1 MNGGRIGSMC
11 GNFLKKA
18 KRFTW
23 CTGIMERSVLY
34 IGDHIYGDILKCKK
48 NKGWKTFLVVKE
60 LDHQIA
66 CWVKCKPLI
75 KDLETV
81 RRWKKHVNEFRKEK
95 YAQMDNP
102 DECIVSPEVNG
113 MTRSGLSKSMKEKVQ
128 EIDLTYGKLGGLFV
142 SGTRE
147 TFFASQV
154 KIGLYNLEAACDAIS
169 FDFKPEITSRL
180 TKNRSLCSIS

>member
-1 MNGGRIGSMC
+1 M
-11 GNFLKKA
+11 
-18 KRFTW
+18 
-23 CTGIMERSVLY
+23 LY

-81 RRWKKHVNEFRKEK
+81 RRWKKHVNDCRKEQ
-95 YAQMDNP
+95 YAQMQCQDN
-102 DECIVSPEVNG
+102 ECVVSPEING
-113 MTRSGLSKSMKEKVQ
+113 MTRSGLSKSMKEKVH

-154 KIGLYNLEAACDAIS
+154 EMMKSSFLKACMLNVHGFNMIWFNL
-169 FDFKPEITSRL
+169 FKS
-180 TKNRSLCSIS
+180 